1 MGKNRDHSRFPNAIT
16 VLDNGNVGIGT
27 TSPTGLLEL
36 SKASSGGLGPILF
49 LRNNTATANNNAV
62 QISMAANSGGDAT
75 SPTCKIVLT
84 ETSTAAASLSF
95 YLYDGVST
103 LHERF
108 KIGSDGI
115 VTIKNGKQLVIDSGI
130 TGEAGLFIKAEGT
143 NTGSGFTNIQSFYG
157 NVGYISPLVL
167 NRYGGNIGVFTTTPE
182 VDFQIGANT
191 GTPRTLSL
199 RYSSVPAYMSNT
211 WTGTYSKA
219 VLSINYYDN
228 SNGTQSISGFSNVN
242 YAAGSIELRSATSG
256 SDIIFNTNTSVNT
269 APVERMRIS
278 NNGNIGIGT
287 TSPEGP
293 LHIRGAISAG
303 YVGMAIVNYVSV
315 TNTSAGIDFGVD
327 ASSAYNGGGNAQI
340 KVTNTN
346 GGDNKSKMDL
356 NIWNGAA
363 LVTGINISD
372 AGKVSFPTATA
383 MNYAVS
389 SATAVT
395 VTNNCSPTT
404 VASVTLTTSGKPV
417 LITVSGDNNPL
428 GGPTWCYV
436 MIFRNGSSVGHR
448 VIAESPGNSV
458 NTPFALTHID
468 TPSAGSNTY
477 TVNVSVCGSY
487 PIIFGETGDV
497 QAPTITVV
505 ELL

>member
-1 MGKNRDHSRFPNAIT
+1 MGKNRDHSKFPNAIT
-16 VLDNGNVGIGT
+16 VLDNGNVGIGNISPGYKLDVTSSNSSAIFSATSTYTWTGGYLDHSSFLAPNITGGAVSVTIGKSASTYNVGKIVFNYAGSGSSSNSIGLGFYDADNKLVVRADGNVGMGT
-27 TSPTGLLEL
+27 TSPSTKLHLYNGGNPLSIQIQRTSVPVYLSDVQIAGTTAGAVWSHNLENTSNGSL
-36 SKASSGGLGPILF
+36 TWGGFANTNYSGSAIMLNSSTSSSWVSIF
-49 LRNNTATANNNAV
+49 TAN
-62 QISMAANSGGDAT
+62 SAN
-75 SPTCKIVLT
+75 
-84 ETSTAAASLSF
+84 
-95 YLYDGVST
+95 
-103 LHERF
+103 
-108 KIGSDGI
+108 
-115 VTIKNGKQLVIDSGI
+115 
-130 TGEAGLFIKAEGT
+130 
-143 NTGSGFTNIQSFYG
+143 
-157 NVGYISPLVL
+157 
-167 NRYGGNIGVFTTTPE
+167 TTPTE
-182 VDFQIGANT
+182 AI
-191 GTPRTLSL
+191 R
-199 RYSSVPAYMSNT
+199 
-211 WTGTYSKA
+211 
-219 VLSINYYDN
+219 VLG
-228 SNGTQSISGFSNVN
+228 NG
-242 YAAGSIELRSATSG
+242 Y
-256 SDIIFNTNTSVNT
+256 
-269 APVERMRIS
+269 
-278 NNGNIGIGT
+278 IGIGT

-293 LHIRGAISAG
+293 LHIKGAISAG
-303 YVGMAIVNYVSV
+303 YVGMAIVNYVS
-315 TNTSAGIDFGVD
+315 TANTSAGIDFGVD
-327 ASSAYNGGGNAQI
+327 ASGVYNGGGNAQI
-340 KVTNTN
+340 KVTNSN
-346 GGDNKSKMDL
+346 GSDNRSKMDL
-356 NIWNGAA
+356 NIWNGSA

-372 AGKVSFPTATA
+372 TGKVSFPATTA

-436 MIFRNGSSVGHR
+436 MIFRNGSAVGHR